1 MRQRDPYET
10 PKSNLSVGEPY
21 GGRRSNIRYYLPLT
35 IVLGWPWLSK
45 AINGYLYPRLS
56 DIEIQLLSKVMVV
69 LFAAVP
75 IVAALLY
82 CLFFETRAQKIGH
95 FVVGLIVFTFILLIY
110 AGLLIAY
117 V

>member
-10 PKSNLSVGEPY
+10 PKSNLTVGEPY
-21 GGRRSNIRYYLPLT
+21 GGRSSKIRYYLPLS

-56 DIEIQLLSKVMVV
+56 DMEIQLLSKVMVV

-82 CLFFETRAQKIGH
+82 WAVSNTKCNTGFIELRNR
-95 FVVGLIVFTFILLIY
+95 VG
-110 AGLLIAY
+110 
-117 V
+117 